1 VNKSCFNVLIPQA
14 QALSN
19 RRQNT
24 HDGKSMRHAIVKQH
38 KTLDSNRKD
47 TFSDKFHLFLVT
59 LWKKLAI
66 YLFYVEV
73 PYPVQSTEN

>member
-1 VNKSCFNVLIPQA
+1 
-14 QALSN
+14 
-19 RRQNT
+19 
-24 HDGKSMRHAIVKQH
+24 MRHAQVKQH

-47 TFSDKFHLFLVT
+47 TFSDKFHSFLAM

-73 PYPVQSTEN
+73 PCPLQSTEDWSF